1 MTELKWWQKAVFYQ
15 IYPRSFAD
23 GNGDGIGDFPGMID
37 RLDYLQDLG
46 IDAVWISP
54 HYPSP
59 IFDCGYDISD
69 YTAVAPEYGTLEDFK
84 RFLNGAHQ
92 RGIRVILDLVLNH
105 TSDQHPWFV
114 ESRSNRNNPKRNWY
128 VWLDGVDGVP
138 PNNWLSIFGGS
149 AWEYDRA
156 TKQYYYHCFFKQQ
169 PDLNWHN
176 PEVKQAMFDAA
187 RFWLDLGVDGFRL
200 DAIGTIFEDPARTD
214 HRAELSLSELFT
226 AQLNATS
233 DEEQERLIE
242 QWTMML
248 QYQVEQPGVHELMQE
263 LRKVIDEYDDRVLVG
278 ESENVVYYGDGDNEL
293 HLNFNF
299 PLMNT
304 GHPFPVW
311 LKTKGLTAPWVRA
324 NQQER
329 LDALP
334 PGAWPCNTLGNHDSP
349 RVYSRYGD
357 GQNDKELA
365 RISLA
370 LMLTLRGTPFLYN
383 GEEIGMTDLIL
394 EDVSQFRDNRA
405 VWLYRVAVEKF
416 GLTSDK
422 ALAIS
427 ARFSRDWCRT
437 PMQWSSAPNGGFS
450 PDGVSTWLPVNPNY
464 AYGVNVADQQDDPD
478 SLLNFYKRMLRV
490 RKQTPA
496 LITGE
501 YTPLLEDQV
510 DCFAFLRT
518 SRADGASLK
527 EGEGQTCLIVLNMS
541 DRAHTLNFDL
551 NARTIKTLFS
561 NCLRDGGSDN
571 LAQLSIAPFEIYIGE
586 LA

>member
-1 MTELKWWQKAVFYQ
+1 
-15 IYPRSFAD
+15 
-23 GNGDGIGDFPGMID
+23 MID

-46 IDAVWISP
+46 IDAVWLSP

-59 IFDCGYDISD
+59 IIDCGYDISD
-69 YTAVAPEYGTLEDFK
+69 YTAVAPEYGKLDDFK
-84 RFLNGAHQ
+84 RFLDGAHR

-114 ESRSNRNNPKRNWY
+114 ESRSNRNNHKRNWY
-128 VWLDGVDGVP
+128 VWLDGVDGGP
-138 PNNWLSIFGGS
+138 PNNWYSGFGGP
-149 AWEYDRA
+149 AWEYDPA
-156 TKQYYYHCFFKQQ
+156 TEQYYYHYFFKQQ

-176 PEVKQAMFDAA
+176 PEVKQAMFDAV
-187 RFWLDLGVDGFRL
+187 RFWLDLGVDGYRL
-200 DAIGTIFEDPARTD
+200 DAIGTIFEDPGRPDRTV
-214 HRAELSLSELFT
+214 ELSLSELYNAILT
-226 AQLNATS
+226 AAN
-233 DEEQERLIE
+233 DEEHGRLIE
-242 QWTMML
+242 QRDAMFRN
-248 QYQVEQPGVHELMQE
+248 QVEQPGVHELMQE
-263 LRKVIDEYDDRVLVG
+263 LRNIIDEYDDCVLVG
-278 ESENVVYYGDGDNEL
+278 ESSEIAYYGDGHNEL
-293 HLNFNF
+293 HLSFNF
-299 PLMNT
+299 PLMRPE
-304 GHPFPVW
+304 HPQPAW
-311 LKTKGLTAPWVRA
+311 LGTKRLTADWVRA
-324 NQQER
+324 NQHER
-329 LDALP
+329 LAALP

-357 GQNDKELA
+357 GQNDQALA

-394 EDVSQFRDNRA
+394 EDVSQFRDNLG
-405 VWLYRVAVEKF
+405 VLLYRVAVEKS
-416 GLTSDK
+416 GWTSDK
-422 ALAIS
+422 ALAIA
-427 ARFSRDWCRT
+427 ARFSRDRCRT

-464 AYGVNVADQQDDPD
+464 ADGVNVANQHDDPD
-478 SLLNFYKRMLRV
+478 SLLNFYKRMLRI

-501 YTPLLEDQV
+501 YTPLLEDQ
-510 DCFAFLRT
+510 DDYFAFLRT

-541 DRAHTLNFDL
+541 DRAHTLNMDL

-561 NCLRDGGSDN
+561 NCVRDDGSDN
-571 LAQLSIAPFEIYIGE
+571 LARLSIAPFEIYIGE